1 MHVILSKIQLFNP
14 VPVMKRVEV
23 ARSILTSDA
32 TIATLLS
39 SVTSHRQWSIR

>member
-14 VPVMKRVEV
+14 VPVMKLVEV

-32 TIATLLS
+32 TIARLFS
-39 SVTSHRQWSIR
+39 SVTSHLRWSI

>member
-1 MHVILSKIQLFNP
+1 VILDKIQLFNP
-14 VPVMKRVEV
+14 VRVMKRVKV
-23 ARSILTSDA
+23 VRSILTSDA